1 VVVVAALAGR
11 VVSCW
16 GTHGAG
22 KVTEYNNKRKSVH
35 SSCNRINSE
44 AGGTMD
50 RHGGLDGG
58 GLELVGWYSVGIV
71 WLIL

>member
-1 VVVVAALAGR
+1 MVR
-11 VVSCW
+11 
-16 GTHGAG
+16 G

-58 GLELVGWYSVGIV
+58 GWSLLVGIPLELFG
-71 WLIL
+71 